1 MMSRRDPVY
10 RAPFS
15 TKYTQLPLRTAIG
28 SAFISSSIFLFS
40 IYLHYLHFHSRHD
53 YEDSMALVCVI
64 GDGNLG
70 ELLRRYRGKRHEQV
84 GMIPHCC

>member
-53 YEDSMALVCVI
+53 YEDSMALVCDR
-64 GDGNLG
+64 GWELG
-70 ELLRRYRGKRHEQV
+70 RVVEEIQGKEA
-84 GMIPHCC
+84 